1 MGLRGHLATQHG
13 GTNWYA
19 VIDETDPKTGKR
31 KRRWFNLK
39 TTSKRKAETELAK
52 ILTHQAQGTLPPAG
66 KTTVADVISAFIES
80 RKVAG
85 RAPKTI
91 ISYQS
96 LADTRILPALG
107 RIAATQLTPQ
117 QIERFYAAQLSSE
130 RLDERKNSGDHISP
144 TTVRRLHALL
154 RGAFAHALH
163 QGVVMRN
170 PADAVTPPR
179 ATKREPVAL
188 SADAV
193 AALQDAAEGHR
204 LARLFHLATTT
215 GMRESELLGLRWS
228 DVDLEARRI
237 YVRVQRQYLPGEGI
251 VERDTK
257 EHRGTRPID
266 LTEDEVA
273 LLTAQRA
280 QVAEDRLRLG
290 EAWKDHDL
298 VFPSQVGTPVN
309 QRNLLR
315 GFDPLLEAAGV
326 PKVRFHDL
334 RHTAGTHLMAA
345 GRGVIPAQHRLGHS
359 RPSTTLDLYG
369 HALPGHQAEAA
380 EAVQATFR
388 EAAARRKAKREAKG

>member
-1 MGLRGHLATQHG
+1 LATQHG

-19 VIDETDPKTGKR
+19 VIDERDADGKR
-31 KRRWFNLK
+31 KRRWLSLH
-39 TTSKRKAETELAK
+39 TTSKRKAEQELAK
-52 ILTHQAQGTLPPAG
+52 ILAQQAQGALPPAG
-66 KTTVADVISAFIES
+66 KTTVADVISAYIES

-96 LADTRILPALG
+96 LADTRLLPALG
-107 RIAATQLTPQ
+107 RIPATQLTPQ

-154 RGAFAHALH
+154 RGAFTHALH
-163 QGVVMRN
+163 QGVVVRN

-179 ATKREPVAL
+179 PAKKEPKALPADTVVAL
-188 SADAV
+188 
-193 AALQDAAEGHR
+193 LEAAEGHR
-204 LARLFHLATTT
+204 LARLLRLAVTTAL
-215 GMRESELLGLRWS
+215 REGELIGLRWA
-228 DVDLEARRI
+228 DVDLENRRL

-251 VERDTK
+251 VERETK

-266 LTEDEVA
+266 LTEDEVG
-273 LLTAQRA
+273 LLSAQRA
-280 QVAEDRLRLG
+280 QVAAERLHLG
-290 EAWKDHDL
+290 EAWQDHDL
-298 VFPSQVGTPVN
+298 VFPSAVGTPIG

-315 GFDPLLEAAGV
+315 WFDDLVEAAGI
-326 PKVRFHDL
+326 PDVRFHDL

-369 HALPGHQAEAA
+369 HALPGHQAAAA
-380 EAVQATFR
+380 EAVQATLR
-388 EAAARRKAKREAKG
+388 EAAAKRKAKREAKG